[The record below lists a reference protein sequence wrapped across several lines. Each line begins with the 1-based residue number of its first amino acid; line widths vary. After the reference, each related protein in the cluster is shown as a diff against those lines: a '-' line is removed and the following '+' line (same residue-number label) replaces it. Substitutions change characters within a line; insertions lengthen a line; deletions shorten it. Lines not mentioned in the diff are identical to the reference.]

1 MAVPVLPIPP
11 DAYERRYFDE
21 LNRVLRL
28 FFSQNEIPLLFQT
41 ARLQVIDQNQNVII
55 DQYLDEASGDSE
67 IEFVGANSG
76 DLNVL
81 FKVAS
86 GGSGQTKIKLEN
98 LPTSASGLD
107 AGTIYNDSG
116 TLKVA

>member
-11 DAYERRYFDE
+11 DSYERRYFDE
-21 LNRVLRL
+21 LNRILRL
-28 FFSQNEIPLLFQT
+28 FFSQTEIPLLFQT

-55 DQYLDEASGDSE
+55 DQYLNDSGETE
-67 IEFVGANSG
+67 IEFNGNAAG
-76 DLNVL
+76 EL
-81 FKVAS
+81 
-86 GGSGQTKIKLEN
+86 KIKLTN

>member
-1 MAVPVLPIPP
+1 MAIPVLPIPP
-11 DAYERRYFDE
+11 DSYERRYFDE

-41 ARLQVIDQNQNVII
+41 ARLQVIDQQQNVII
-55 DQYLDEASGDSE
+55 DQYLNDSGDTE
-67 IEFVGANSG
+67 VEFIATDPG
-76 DLNVL
+76 DLNVV
-81 FKVAS
+81 FKVES
-86 GGSGQTKIKLEN
+86 GSGQTKIKLEN

>member
-1 MAVPVLPIPP
+1 MAIPALPAPP
-11 DAYERRYFDE
+11 DKYERRYFDE

-28 FFSQNEIPLLFQT
+28 FFVQNDIPPVLRT
-41 ARLQVIDQNQNVII
+41 ARLQVLDLEQNVII
-55 DQYLDEASGDSE
+55 DQYLDETTGDSE

-98 LPTSASGLD
+98 LPTSATGLD
-107 AGTIYNDSG
+107 PGTIYNDLG